1 MEFSKLVKGFEVSEE
16 GHKIGHI
23 DFNIVNGV
31 MKITHTEVDKK
42 HSGRGI
48 ATELVKTAVEYARHK
63 NLKVKPLCSLASHV
77 LKDRKSTRL
86 NSSHEFVSRMPSSA

>member
-1 MEFSKLVKGFEVSEE
+1 MEIIKIIKGFEALEDGQKV
-16 GHKIGHI
+16 GHI

-48 ATELVKTAVEYARHK
+48 ATELVKTAVEYTRHK
-63 NLKVKPLCSLASHV
+63 NLIVKSLCSLATHV
-77 LKDRKSTRL
+77 VKKDNYSDIL
-86 NSSHEFVSRMPSSA
+86 E

>member
-16 GHKIGHI
+16 WHKIGHI

-42 HSGRGI
+42 HSGKGI
-48 ATELVKTAVEYARHK
+48 ASELVKTAVEYARHE

-77 LKDRKSTRL
+77 LKKDDYSDIL
-86 NSSHEFVSRMPSSA
+86 E

>member
-16 GHKIGHI
+16 GQKIGHI

-42 HSGRGI
+42 HSGKGI

-77 LKDRKSTRL
+77 LKKDDYSDIL
-86 NSSHEFVSRMPSSA
+86 E

>member
-31 MKITHTEVDKK
+31 MKITHNEVDKNILV
-42 HSGRGI
+42 R
-48 ATELVKTAVEYARHK
+48 ELPH
-63 NLKVKPLCSLASHV
+63 NW
-77 LKDRKSTRL
+77 
-86 NSSHEFVSRMPSSA
+86 

>member
-23 DFNIVNGV
+23 EFNIVNGV

-42 HSGRGI
+42 HSGKGI
-48 ATELVKTAVEYARHK
+48 ATELVRIAVEYARHK

-77 LKDRKSTRL
+77 LKKDDYSDIL
-86 NSSHEFVSRMPSSA
+86 E

>member
-1 MEFSKLVKGFEVSEE
+1 MEIIKIIKGFEALEDGQKV
-16 GHKIGHI
+16 GHI

-42 HSGRGI
+42 YSGKGI
-48 ATELVKTAVEYARHK
+48 ATELVKIAVEYARHK

-77 LKDRKSTRL
+77 LKKDDYSDIL
-86 NSSHEFVSRMPSSA
+86 E

>member
-42 HSGRGI
+42 HS
-48 ATELVKTAVEYARHK
+48 
-63 NLKVKPLCSLASHV
+63 V
-77 LKDRKSTRL
+77 LQ
-86 NSSHEFVSRMPSSA
+86 